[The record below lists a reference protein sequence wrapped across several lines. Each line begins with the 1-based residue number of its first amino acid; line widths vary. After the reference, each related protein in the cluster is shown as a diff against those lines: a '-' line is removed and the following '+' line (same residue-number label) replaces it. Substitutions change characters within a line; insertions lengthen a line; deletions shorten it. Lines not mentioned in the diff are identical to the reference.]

1 MILPASFDPARTHEL
16 GLSSDEARRR
26 LAEVGPNRPT
36 PPRHR
41 RSVLA
46 DFAEEATEPMILLL
60 LVVGVLYGVWGELRD
75 SVTILVIIVL
85 LVGVE
90 VGNERRAKRAIAALG
105 QLSAPTALVRR
116 DGRLRTIAADEV
128 VPGDVIVLE
137 PGMRVPADARLLSS
151 AGLAADEAALTG
163 ESAPADK
170 VA

>member
-36 PPRHR
+36 PPPHR

-90 VGNERRAKRAIAALG
+90 VGNERRA
-105 QLSAPTALVRR
+105 
-116 DGRLRTIAADEV
+116 
-128 VPGDVIVLE
+128 
-137 PGMRVPADARLLSS
+137 
-151 AGLAADEAALTG
+151 
-163 ESAPADK
+163 
-170 VA
+170 